1 MKEWRSGEQREINN
15 RAKCEDH
22 GHSFQQT
29 LLKTVQ
35 VRGRGEW
42 DRSRP
47 LRPGTAQVR
56 HQCVC
61 VCVCLC
67 VCVCVCVRVHVQL
80 SLNCT

>member
-29 LLKTVQ
+29 LLKTVR
-35 VRGRGEW
+35 VRGREW

-56 HQCVC
+56 HKCVF
-61 VCVCLC
+61 VCLYNFVSTVYEIC
-67 VCVCVCVRVHVQL
+67 L
-80 SLNCT
+80 T

>member
-29 LLKTVQ
+29 LLKTV
-35 VRGRGEW
+35 RGREW

-56 HQCVC
+56 HKCVF
-61 VCVCLC
+61 VCTCNFC
-67 VCVCVCVRVHVQL
+67 IDCI
-80 SLNCT
+80 